1 MFVDPVDPE
10 RDEAPGYF
18 DVVKRPMDLS
28 TVRRKLE
35 DGDYATVHDWEE
47 DVLLTFSNAFCYN
60 GKGSP
65 VGVIAAD
72 LQTLFR
78 DLIKTVSDDQN
89 ATWLSELVQLRKEMC
104 DHVALRSPAVCGHC
118 HSHLPKQPQAPADP
132 TAEVRRLLVS
142 CMTKS
147 DLERLAASLAQM
159 TEDHQINRIAKIIQH
174 GNPEMNVVDGA
185 AVDLDLL
192 APQTLR
198 ELREFVAGQFEAK
211 GKFG

>member
-10 RDEAPGYF
+10 QDEAPGYF

-35 DGDYATVHDWEE
+35 DGDYATVHDWKE
-47 DVLLTFSNAFCYN
+47 DVLLTFSNALCYN

-65 VGVIAAD
+65 VGVIATD
-72 LQTLFR
+72 LQALFR
-78 DLIKTVSDDQN
+78 DLVKTISDDQN
-89 ATWLSELVQLRKEMC
+89 ATWLSELVQLSREFC
-104 DHVALRSPAVCGHC
+104 DHVTLRSSTVSGHC
-118 HSHLPKQPQAPADP
+118 HSHPPKQPQAPDDP
-132 TAEVRRLLVS
+132 TAEVRRLLVN

-147 DLERLAASLAQM
+147 DLESLAASLAQM
-159 TEDHQINRIAKIIQH
+159 TQDNQIDRIIKIIQH

-185 AVDLDLL
+185 VVDLDLL

-198 ELREFVAGQFEAK
+198 DLREFVTGQFEAK